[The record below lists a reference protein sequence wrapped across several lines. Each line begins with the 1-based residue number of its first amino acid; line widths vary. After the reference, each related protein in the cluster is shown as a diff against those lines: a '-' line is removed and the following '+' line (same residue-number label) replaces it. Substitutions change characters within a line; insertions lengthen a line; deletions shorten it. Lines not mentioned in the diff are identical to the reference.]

1 MLNRTGH
8 NHHHHH
14 HFFPSYSELEAQY
27 HLQGRRLVRPD
38 GQRWW
43 SRHVAVRTES
53 LLATQVSMIEIFLL
67 MLMLVLMPMMM
78 SPMVMM
84 LTSLQYGLATHDGNH
99 HCIIKIFL
107 LMLVLMLTRMLMMAL
122 MLVLMLMMVLN
133 GLWPQSPLI
142 VKVIPQNFTKFPSS
156 HTLAANLQHSLDIYI
171 VTLAFWQRETMKRSF
186 AKSGETSNPL
196 ILWKFTSH

>member
-1 MLNRTGH
+1 M
-8 NHHHHH
+8 
-14 HFFPSYSELEAQY
+14 S
-27 HLQGRRLVRPD
+27 
-38 GQRWW
+38 
-43 SRHVAVRTES
+43 
-53 LLATQVSMIEIFLL
+53 EIFVL
-67 MLMLVLMPMMM
+67 MLMLVLTLM
-78 SPMVMM
+78 STMVMM
-84 LTSLQYGLATHDGNH
+84 LLLLQYGLATQVGNH

-107 LMLVLMLTRMLMMAL
+107 LMLTQMLMMAL
-122 MLVLMLMMVLN
+122 MRVLMLMMVLN

>member
-1 MLNRTGH
+1 M
-8 NHHHHH
+8 
-14 HFFPSYSELEAQY
+14 S
-27 HLQGRRLVRPD
+27 
-38 GQRWW
+38 
-43 SRHVAVRTES
+43 
-53 LLATQVSMIEIFLL
+53 EIFLL
-67 MLMLVLMPMMM
+67 MLMMM
-78 SPMVMM
+78 SPMAMIP
-84 LTSLQYGLATHDGNH
+84 LLLQFGLATQVGNH

-122 MLVLMLMMVLN
+122 MLVLTLMMVLN

-156 HTLAANLQHSLDIYI
+156 HTLAANLQHSVDIYI

>member
-1 MLNRTGH
+1 
-8 NHHHHH
+8 
-14 HFFPSYSELEAQY
+14 
-27 HLQGRRLVRPD
+27 
-38 GQRWW
+38 
-43 SRHVAVRTES
+43 
-53 LLATQVSMIEIFLL
+53 MIEIFLL
-67 MLMLVLMPMMM
+67 MLMPVLTL
-78 SPMVMM
+78 M
-84 LTSLQYGLATHDGNH
+84 LMLLLQLGLATQVGNH
-99 HCIIKIFL
+99 HRITKIFL
-107 LMLVLMLTRMLMMAL
+107 LMLVLIPTRMLMMAL

-142 VKVIPQNFTKFPSS
+142 VKVIPQNFTKFPNS